1 MKERIV
7 PKSADTFLPIAGI
20 APAGDPQ
27 QAIEQTNETAWC
39 PPEFCKE
46 GNFFVVV
53 HGDSMNKDLSDGSLV
68 LIDMHIEVQS
78 GNIALVK
85 VNGDEATIKR
95 VKLTDGAFS

>member
-1 MKERIV
+1 
-7 PKSADTFLPIAGI
+7 
-20 APAGDPQ
+20 
-27 QAIEQTNETAWC
+27 
-39 PPEFCKE
+39 
-46 GNFFVVV
+46 
-53 HGDSMNKDLSDGSLV
+53 MNKVLSDGSLV